1 MSTTSKLVFGLSC
14 IVSTAIIGF
23 VHFQQQDDLVKLHEG
38 VLKDIERQE
47 HRRSQLEINNGISV
61 TSNLKNGEK
70 IA

>member
-1 MSTTSKLVFGLSC
+1 MSTTSKVVFALSC
-14 IVSTAIIGF
+14 IASTAIIGF

-47 HRRSQLEINNGISV
+47 HRRSQLEIKSDISV
-61 TSNLKNGEK
+61 SSNLQNGEK